1 MKPGDLIEL
10 HCKDGRYCQCEVIGT
25 NDEYKTYTYFPD
37 KTIGL
42 YLDKIV
48 RCNWKVKVLIEEK
61 TYLVHEHL
69 IRKYND
75 TNSR

>member
-10 HCKDGRYCQCEVIGT
+10 HSKDGKVCQCEVIGT
-25 NDEYKTYTYFPD
+25 NDEYKTFTYFPD

-48 RCNWKVKVLIEEK
+48 RGNWKVKVLIEEK
-61 TYLVHEHL
+61 IYLVHEHL